1 MIYWGRVCEKA
12 RDDYWIYH
20 IMLCL
25 FWFIELKNQQHGN
38 GYSRFTNSSWC
49 LQLLSGKSQIPRT
62 MAGHIQISGWTY
74 TRDASILQRPL
85 WFWKLVNLKAFFLEK
100 RLVSDEIFWWTKF
113 NLCMC
118 WWHTIF
124 ILQRKKMLQLN
135 VMLSW
140 ILWNELNYLGKL

>member
-1 MIYWGRVCEKA
+1 MIYWITYWGRVCEKA

-85 WFWKLVNLKAFFLEK
+85 WFWKLVIEKPFSWKKGWFLMKSFGEQNLIYACFDDTLYLYYREK
-100 RLVSDEIFWWTKF
+100 K
-113 NLCMC
+113 CC
-118 WWHTIF
+118 
-124 ILQRKKMLQLN
+124 
-135 VMLSW
+135 SW
-140 ILWNELNYLGKL
+140 ISCYRGFFEMSEII